1 MNANEEELNGISKF
15 DYQRQLDKTNDEI
28 KETNKRIG
36 HKSAII
42 TTLEKNDNVQSYKKL
57 IEDDMVQKYIAVKED
72 ISKIE
77 YDKYLL
83 ERKKQLLQQQ
93 LCKHPTILVTE
104 EIKSSDNVV
113 SSGIC
118 LACQKRLSPIQK
130 ENISMDSLV
139 YIKAKSDNYFI
150 EHDDIINVQQE
161 YNRLKRGGNYS
172 SKKLTKALN
181 KMR

>member
-1 MNANEEELNGISKF
+1 MNANEELNGISKF

-28 KETNKRIG
+28 KEVNKKMG
-36 HKSAII
+36 HKSAVI
-42 TTLEKNDNVQSYKKL
+42 TTLEKNDSVKEYKKL
-57 IEDDMVQKYIAVKED
+57 LKDELVQRYITVKED
-72 ISKIE
+72 LSKIE
-77 YDKYLL
+77 YDKHLL

-118 LACQKRLSPIQK
+118 LACQKRLSPIQE
-130 ENISMDSLV
+130 ENIDMNALI
-139 YIKAKSDNYFI
+139 YIKEKTDNYFI
-150 EHDDIINVQQE
+150 EHEDILNIQQE
-161 YNRLKRGGNYS
+161 YNRLKKGGNYS